1 MLNCDK
7 IHPQLAFQHSGMFS
21 DSEGAYSMSMKYHE
35 EQKQKALEEQQKM
48 LEKSNLDGDNDN
60 KDKNI

>member
-1 MLNCDK
+1 
-7 IHPQLAFQHSGMFS
+7 
-21 DSEGAYSMSMKYHE
+21 MSMKYHE